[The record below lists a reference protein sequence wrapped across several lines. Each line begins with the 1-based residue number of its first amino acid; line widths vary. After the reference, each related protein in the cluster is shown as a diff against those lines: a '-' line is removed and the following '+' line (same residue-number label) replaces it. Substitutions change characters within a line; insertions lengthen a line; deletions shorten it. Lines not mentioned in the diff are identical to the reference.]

1 VTEFSP
7 PLMDNSVRDLR
18 KLSLLLLVDAVVFF
32 LLIFNPMVFEFF
44 DQEASDA
51 SRLTYVQGNLNLLR
65 VLFTGIGVTELALGV
80 ALWLW
85 GRRVRRQTTGGRG
98 TAANAFAWVGLVAGV
113 LAVAGRSAVWFE
125 DAEQIA
131 SSELGFVDRIL
142 FLPASVGFSLSFI
155 VFGVLMVIGAMPT
168 WLGVV
173 WIVCGI
179 LFWVG
184 ILPLWFFVGALVF
197 GVWGVIRFPPGRG
210 SVAQIA
216 AVRTG

>member
-1 VTEFSP
+1 MTDSSP
-7 PLMDNSVRDLR
+7 PLMDDSVRDLR
-18 KLSLLLLVDAVVFF
+18 RLSLLFLVIAVVFF
-32 LLIFNPMVFEFF
+32 PLIFNPVIIEFF

-51 SRLTYVQGNLNLLR
+51 ARLDYVQDNLNVLR
-65 VLFTGIGVTELALGV
+65 ILFTGIGVTELALGV

-85 GRRVRRQTTGGRG
+85 GQRVRRQTTGGRG
-98 TAANAFAWVGLVAGV
+98 TAAYAFAWVGLVAGV

-197 GVWGVIRFPPGRG
+197 GVWGVIRFRPGRG